1 MEELKSLS
9 LGEIKNKI
17 TSTQDLYLVSVNYD
31 NENGIKLE
39 KNIKTSNLDKILE
52 EIKDFYKLYIFN
64 EDFMLTVFNLGDNEY
79 KYNKITKYDFN
90 MNEEGKEKIKFIYM
104 KEYGRLEVRV
114 GKIGE
119 REVIQY
125 IKFGGEN

>member
-1 MEELKSLS
+1 
-9 LGEIKNKI
+9 
-17 TSTQDLYLVSVNYD
+17 
-31 NENGIKLE
+31 
-39 KNIKTSNLDKILE
+39 
-52 EIKDFYKLYIFN
+52 
-64 EDFMLTVFNLGDNEY
+64 MLTIFNLGDNEY